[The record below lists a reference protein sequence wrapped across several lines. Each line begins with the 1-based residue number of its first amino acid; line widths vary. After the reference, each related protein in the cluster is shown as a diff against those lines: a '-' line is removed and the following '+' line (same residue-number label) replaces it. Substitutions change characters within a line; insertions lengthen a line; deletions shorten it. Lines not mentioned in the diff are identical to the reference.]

1 MSAAAESPAAAVAA
15 DADAAPAAPDRLLR
29 LAAVLALVGLGC
41 VLIFLMFGFLPW
53 TVGVG
58 LFLGIPVLGVAMLIY
73 LYVVVRNLK
82 QHGQL

>member
-1 MSAAAESPAAAVAA
+1 VSAAAESPAAVAS
-15 DADAAPAAPDRLLR
+15 ADAAPAAPDRLLR